1 MALLNSDRSQ
11 PGDLDPVIEVS
22 GLWKIFGG
30 PVDAAHRL
38 ATDGASRATIQQD
51 TGALVAVKDVSFSVA
66 AGETFVVMGLSGSGK
81 STLIRCL
88 ARLTEPTMG
97 SVSICGAD
105 VTSLDAEGLR
115 DLRRH
120 RLSMVFQHFG
130 LFPHRT
136 VLDNVA
142 FGLEVRGISQ
152 HERRERALE
161 LLETVGLAG
170 WGDHHPQQLSGGMQ
184 QRVGLARA
192 LAVDPDVLFFD
203 EPFSALDPLI
213 RRDMQDELIEL
224 QLKLQRTLV
233 FITHDFSEAL
243 RLADRIAI
251 MRDGEFVQVGTAVEI
266 ITNPA
271 NDYVRAFT
279 QDAPKA
285 KVLTAH
291 HAMGPVGR
299 VGDARS
305 LHSIGQWTVL
315 EDFIPRL
322 LSTPD
327 PLAVTNDVGE
337 VIGVVTHADV
347 ARLLQPAADPS
358 QGSAGSSSVSAE
370 HGSS

>member
-1 MALLNSDRSQ
+1 MAADT
-11 PGDLDPVIEVS
+11 PIIDVS
-22 GLWKIFGG
+22 GLWKVFGG
-30 PVDAAHRL
+30 SAEEAKRL
-38 ATDGASRATIQQD
+38 ASAGVSRSEIHER
-51 TGALVAVKDVSFSVA
+51 TGSLIAVNDVSFSVA

-88 ARLTEPTMG
+88 ARLIEPTSGGIEM
-97 SVSICGAD
+97 CGEDLIALDD
-105 VTSLDAEGLR
+105 VGLR
-115 DLRRH
+115 EIRRH

-142 FGLEVRGISQ
+142 FGPEVCGVPREQ
-152 HERRERALE
+152 RRADALE
-161 LLETVGLAG
+161 LLSTVGLEG
-170 WGDHHPQQLSGGMQ
+170 WGDHYPQQLSGGMQ

-233 FITHDFSEAL
+233 FITHDFTEAL

-271 NDYVRAFT
+271 NDYVAAFT
-279 QDAPKA
+279 KDAPKA
-285 KVLTAH
+285 KVLTAD
-291 HAMGPVGR
+291 HAMKPAASAALTASELAGLARVGR
-299 VGDARS
+299 
-305 LHSIGQWTVL
+305 WTVL

-322 LSTPD
+322 LSSPD
-327 PLAVTNDVGE
+327 PIAVEDDAGAVL
-337 VIGVVTHADV
+337 GVVSHADV
-347 ARLLQPAADPS
+347 ARLLEP
-358 QGSAGSSSVSAE
+358 GR
-370 HGSS
+370 